1 VHCSLKPEAVAER
14 ADSGWRASELDGTL
28 DIPPGHIRALLL
40 HLADELRAPG
50 FASEAM
56 VELVCGQIAIEI
68 SRYRQVALHCDRP
81 QGLEPWQLRA
91 VEERLAGD
99 GKTPTLAELAGI
111 CSLSVRQL
119 TRGYRLS
126 QGRSI
131 GDAIANMRIAQ
142 AKQML
147 VSGQSLKWI
156 AHALGFASPSGF
168 TYAFH
173 TATGETPRAFQK
185 RGAH

>member
-1 VHCSLKPEAVAER
+1 MDGATWRTRPVPQRAWDDNIRALLSETRSVAER
-14 ADSGWRASELDGTL
+14 ANSGWRASELDGTL

-111 CSLSVRQL
+111 CSLPCGS
-119 TRGYRLS
+119 
-126 QGRSI
+126 
-131 GDAIANMRIAQ
+131 
-142 AKQML
+142 
-147 VSGQSLKWI
+147 SL
-156 AHALGFASPSGF
+156 A
-168 TYAFH
+168 
-173 TATGETPRAFQK
+173 ATG
-185 RGAH
+185 